1 MLKSTF
7 ITGIFTAALSIAFTG
22 CSGQSA
28 SDKDKAEN
36 QKETVE
42 SEKSTQKIIVD
53 IGTKEFQ
60 DKINNDNVQLI
71 DVRTKME
78 TDKGVIGDPV
88 LNDFYG
94 DDFKENLK
102 SLNKEKPVYVYC
114 HSGGRS
120 SKAASIMK
128 EMGFEKVYNLEN
140 GFSSWKKE
148 DLPISDPS

>member
-1 MLKSTF
+1 
-7 ITGIFTAALSIAFTG
+7 
-22 CSGQSA
+22 
-28 SDKDKAEN
+28 
-36 QKETVE
+36 
-42 SEKSTQKIIVD
+42 
-53 IGTKEFQ
+53 
-60 DKINNDNVQLI
+60 
-71 DVRTKME
+71 ME

-88 LNDFYG
+88 LNDLYG